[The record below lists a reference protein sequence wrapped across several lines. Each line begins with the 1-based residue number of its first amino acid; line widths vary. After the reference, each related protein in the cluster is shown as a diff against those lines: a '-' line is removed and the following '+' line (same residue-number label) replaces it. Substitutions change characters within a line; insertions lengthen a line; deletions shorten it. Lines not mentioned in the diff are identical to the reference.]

1 MFLSKVVFDGP
12 EKKAIKKKEN
22 QTQIPYSHFLLFL
35 HPPPH
40 FFRLSYGLLD
50 VDELH
55 NFI

>member
-12 EKKAIKKKEN
+12 EKKAITKKEN
-22 QTQIPYSHFLLFL
+22 QKQIPYSHFLLFL
-35 HPPPH
+35 HPH
-40 FFRLSYGLLD
+40 FFRLCYGLLD